1 MKEINKSLSY
11 KQNTTHLN
19 QKSME
24 ISSLFSAKK
33 RQQTSEG
40 NERKAKTVIGPI
52 CALLLLFYNKTLGA
66 SAAPEWR
73 QSAGSHFRSR
83 VEWVGPL
90 PFFAL
95 GCVWWRK
102 WRLSSLPWAYEW
114 PCIAAESPHCWCVR
128 NSRLQPLPPTL
139 DQQPTGSW
147 AGSSKKCK
155 VGGNAVW
162 M

>member
-11 KQNTTHLN
+11 KQNTIHLN
-19 QKSME
+19 QKSTE
-24 ISSLFSAKK
+24 ISSLFFEFPAKK

-52 CALLLLFYNKTLGA
+52 CALLLLFYIKTLGA

-95 GCVWWRK
+95 GCV
-102 WRLSSLPWAYEW
+102 
-114 PCIAAESPHCWCVR
+114 
-128 NSRLQPLPPTL
+128 
-139 DQQPTGSW
+139 
-147 AGSSKKCK
+147 
-155 VGGNAVW
+155 
-162 M
+162 